1 MKDFL
6 ESLEIGEG
14 KVKLSK
20 EEIKSILTESGK
32 VVTNETNKVRT
43 ELTNEINTYKN
54 TITNLENQ
62 VKGMPSS
69 DDVTKLKNEIQTL
82 KDAETQ
88 RIANE
93 KARQEDETLTNNIV
107 SVFGDKKFTSD
118 YVRNGLIADIK
129 SELKKTENTG
139 KGIKDI
145 FETLTKDKQGIF
157 ENPNKPADMPGMG
170 DGKNV
175 SSNDAVG
182 FVSIIQEAQRK

>member
-69 DDVTKLKNEIQTL
+69 DDVTKLKNEFL
-82 KDAETQ
+82 H
-88 RIANE
+88 
-93 KARQEDETLTNNIV
+93 L
-107 SVFGDKKFTSD
+107 
-118 YVRNGLIADIK
+118 LM
-129 SELKKTENTG
+129 
-139 KGIKDI
+139 
-145 FETLTKDKQGIF
+145 FESHFL
-157 ENPNKPADMPGMG
+157 
-170 DGKNV
+170 V
-175 SSNDAVG
+175 
-182 FVSIIQEAQRK
+182 

>member
-1 MKDFL
+1 MKEFL

-14 KVKLSK
+14 KIKLSK
-20 EEIKSILTESGK
+20 EEIKAILTENGK

-43 ELTNEINTYKN
+43 ELTNEINTYKT

-62 VKGMPSS
+62 VKGMPTS

-88 RIANE
+88 RLANE

-129 SELKKTENTG
+129 SELKKTENAG

-175 SSNDAVG
+175 SSNDAEG

>member
-1 MKDFL
+1 MKEFL

-20 EEIKSILTESGK
+20 DEIKSILAENGK

-43 ELTNEINTYKN
+43 ELTNEINTYKT

-62 VKGMPSS
+62 VKNMPSS
-69 DDVTKLKNEIQTL
+69 DDVTKLQNEIQTL
-82 KDAETQ
+82 KDAENQ
-88 RIANE
+88 RLANE

-118 YVRNGLIADIK
+118 YVKNGIIADIK

-139 KGIKDI
+139 KGIKEI
-145 FETLTKDKQGIF
+145 FETLTKDKNGIF
-157 ENPNKPADMPGMG
+157 ENPNQPTGMPGMG
-170 DGKNV
+170 DGKANFD
-175 SSNDAVG
+175 NGADG